1 MKIVFKCTATSFIGV
16 IVEEFHA
23 SASEIMF
30 QIRISYSTMVVTTA
44 LENPEYTWDQFLNA
58 LGGSLRQVS
67 VIFEN
72 KLNDFQNMRFAT
84 AGTCA
89 YEK

>member
-1 MKIVFKCTATSFIGV
+1 
-16 IVEEFHA
+16 
-23 SASEIMF
+23 MF
-30 QIRISYSTMVVTTA
+30 QIHISYSTMVVTTA

-58 LGGSLRQVS
+58 LGGSLRQVL

-72 KLNDFQNMRFAT
+72 KYDLCDLCVLQLPE
-84 AGTCA
+84 GTCA